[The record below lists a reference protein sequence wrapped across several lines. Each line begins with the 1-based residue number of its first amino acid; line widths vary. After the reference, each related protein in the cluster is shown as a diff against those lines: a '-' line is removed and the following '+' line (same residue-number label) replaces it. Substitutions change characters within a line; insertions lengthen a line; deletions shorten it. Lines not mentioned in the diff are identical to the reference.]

1 MFKFPLE
8 IAAAFYCFTKKK
20 KFNILIVTQRSQT
33 PETPSL
39 SDVSGDEE
47 CDAEEGSTD
56 TDEGDIDGATRAV

>member
-1 MFKFPLE
+1 MYKFPSE
-8 IAAAFYCFTKKK
+8 ITMGLLLVLRKK

-47 CDAEEGSTD
+47 CDTEEGSTG
-56 TDEGDIDGATRAV
+56 TDGEDKDGAIKAV